1 MTEREKMLAG
11 QEYDSRDP
19 ELIALYRRARTLL
32 RRYNGEGMD
41 NLDVRAPILQELLG
55 HYGQNSWIE
64 TPFMCD
70 YGVNIHIG
78 DNVFINYGVVLL
90 DDNTITIGDNSLI
103 GPQTGI
109 YTALHPLHAADR
121 LYRRLDHTIAYRTA
135 SRPVTLGK
143 NCWIGGNVSLL
154 PGVTIGDNVTIG
166 SGSVVTHDIPSNH
179 LAYGNP
185 CRIIRPLVPTK
196 EKDHHDM

>member
-32 RRYNGEGMD
+32 RRYNGEGVD
-41 NLDVRAPILQELLG
+41 TLEIRAPLLQELLG
-55 HYGQNSWIE
+55 YCGENCWVE

-70 YGVNIHIG
+70 YGINIRLG
-78 DNVFINYGVVLL
+78 SNVFINYGVVLL
-90 DDNTITIGDNSLI
+90 DDNIITIGDNTLI
-103 GPQTGI
+103 GPQTGL
-109 YTALHPLHAADR
+109 YTAHHPLSAATR
-121 LYRRLDHTIAYRTA
+121 MVRRADNTLAYST
-135 SRPVTLGK
+135 SSKPVTIGR

-154 PGVTIGDNVTIG
+154 PGVTLGDNVTIG

-185 CRIIRPLVPTK
+185 CRIIRRLDAVDERNPHVN
-196 EKDHHDM
+196 